1 MTALHLRETTTL
13 LPKKLSEG
21 SSLTGCIFN
30 FTNSIVGAGCIGLG
44 GAVASSGGLI
54 SVFAILGFATLSKL
68 SFDLLI
74 DLSESSGSSYEQLA
88 SQTYG
93 RAGLVTVSASR
104 FLYAY
109 GCLVAYIKIIDD
121 NFASAIEGMIGRTL
135 NEHVVTVLISSTI
148 ILPLSLMRDTTP
160 LERVS
165 FLKVAVV
172 VCILAT
178 VISLYPANHR
188 VDGGS
193 FQTHWFNV
201 HPGVI
206 QSLGTFVFTFVAQH
220 VVHLMYASLKP
231 EIRTTSNWKF
241 VSSLTMALSTT
252 LSLGMAIS
260 VYVTF
265 WEQASSSIF
274 HLYPPSLSLNTAKL
288 LLSFMMM
295 FTYPLPFLACRELVI
310 ISIPTTAAVDRDID
324 NWWLLESK
332 QLILPLHI
340 LVTVLLW
347 SSSTFLALLAPSLG
361 DVLNLVGCASGT
373 MIAFILPAMFSF
385 RINGYTR
392 LAGLIFVVGGT
403 VGTFGTLFSFQQMML
418 S

>member
-1 MTALHLRETTTL
+1 
-13 LPKKLSEG
+13 
-21 SSLTGCIFN
+21 
-30 FTNSIVGAGCIGLG
+30 
-44 GAVASSGGLI
+44 
-54 SVFAILGFATLSKL
+54 
-68 SFDLLI
+68 
-74 DLSESSGSSYEQLA
+74 
-88 SQTYG
+88 
-93 RAGLVTVSASR
+93 
-104 FLYAY
+104 
-109 GCLVAYIKIIDD
+109 
-121 NFASAIEGMIGRTL
+121 
-135 NEHVVTVLISSTI
+135 
-148 ILPLSLMRDTTP
+148 
-160 LERVS
+160 
-165 FLKVAVV
+165 
-172 VCILAT
+172 
-178 VISLYPANHR
+178 
-188 VDGGS
+188 
-193 FQTHWFNV
+193 
-201 HPGVI
+201 VI

-241 VSSLTMALSTT
+241 VSTLTMALSTT

-265 WEQASSSIF
+265 WEEASSNIF
-274 HLYPPSLSLNTAKL
+274 HLYPPSLALNTAKV

-310 ISIPTTAAVDRDID
+310 VSIPTTVEGDTDK
-324 NWWLLESK
+324 WWLLESK

-347 SSSTFLALLAPSLG
+347 SSSTVLALLAPSLG

-385 RINGYTR
+385 RLKGYTH

-403 VGTFGTLFSFQQMML
+403 VGTAGTLFSLQTML